1 MPILASVTEGYGQ
14 VARSDKK
21 MTPLEA
27 ACLLGC
33 SVALI
38 FLQGLLLRS
47 ARQVRIATGGT
58 RRHNVAP
65 FFCPYMW
72 KVPVTQKPDQCL
84 GEWIDREA
92 LAEAMIPLI
101 GQLYRNN
108 NVVSSIYGRSLIN
121 QSVIAI
127 LKAHRFARHRQSDES
142 ELSVHETFPL
152 LKAMSEL
159 KLGAASVDLGKL
171 AVKFKTQGNGR
182 TAEQFVREE
191 LADVVGQQNASARKG
206 TDVVLYGFGRIGRLL
221 ARILIEKTGGGD
233 GLRLRAIVVRKGAE
247 NDLTKRASLL
257 RRDSV
262 HGSFNGTI
270 TIDEANNTIT
280 ANGNLIQ
287 VIYAKSPSEVDYTQ
301 YGIHDALIV
310 DNTGVWRDADGL
322 GQHLACPGAARVV
335 LTAPGKGALK
345 NIVHGINHGEITP
358 DDKIVSAAS
367 CTTNAIVP
375 VLKAVNDQYG
385 IVNGHVETVHSFTN
399 DQNLIDNFH
408 KGSRRGRAAP
418 LNMVITETGAATAA
432 AKALPVLKG
441 KLTGNAI
448 RVPTPNV
455 SMAILN
461 LNLEKATTRDEI
473 NEYLR
478 QTAMHSDLHKQ
489 IDFVN
494 SQEVVST
501 DFVGSRHA
509 GVVDA
514 EATICNDNRVVLYVW
529 YDNEFG
535 YSCQVVRVMEDM
547 AGVNPPAFPR

>member
-1 MPILASVTEGYGQ
+1 
-14 VARSDKK
+14 
-21 MTPLEA
+21 
-27 ACLLGC
+27 
-33 SVALI
+33 
-38 FLQGLLLRS
+38 
-47 ARQVRIATGGT
+47 
-58 RRHNVAP
+58 
-65 FFCPYMW
+65 MW
-72 KVPVTQKPDQCL
+72 KVLPVTQKPDQCL

-108 NVVSSIYGRSLIN
+108 NVVTSIYGRGLIN
-121 QSVIAI
+121 RSVIDI
-127 LKAHRFARHRQSDES
+127 LKAHRFARHRLAEDA
-142 ELSVHETFPL
+142 ELSVHDTFPM

-171 AVKFKTQGNGR
+171 VAKFKAEGAGR
-182 TAEQFVREE
+182 SVEQFVKDE
-191 LADVVGQQNASARKG
+191 LDDVVGKQNGSGREG

-233 GLRLRAIVVRKGAE
+233 GLRLRAIVVRKGAS
-247 NDLTKRASLL
+247 NDLVKRASLL

-262 HGSFNGTI
+262 HGKFNGTI
-270 TIDEANNTIT
+270 TIDEENNTLT

-287 VIYAKSPSEVDYTQ
+287 VIYAKEPKEVDYTQ
-301 YGIHDALIV
+301 YGIKNALLV
-310 DNTGVWRDADGL
+310 DNTGVWRDAEGL
-322 GQHLACPGAARVV
+322 GQHLACPGVDRVV

-345 NIVHGINHGEITP
+345 NIVHGINHSEITAE
-358 DDKIVSAAS
+358 DKIISAAS

-385 IVNGHVETVHSFTN
+385 IVNGHVETVHSYTN

-408 KGSRRGRAAP
+408 KGSRRGRSAA

-461 LNLEKATTRDEI
+461 LNLEKATTREEI

-478 QTAMHSDLHKQ
+478 QMAMHSDLQKQ

-514 EATICNDNRVVLYVW
+514 EATITNDNRVVLYVW

>member
-1 MPILASVTEGYGQ
+1 MEG
-14 VARSDKK
+14 
-21 MTPLEA
+21 
-27 ACLLGC
+27 
-33 SVALI
+33 
-38 FLQGLLLRS
+38 
-47 ARQVRIATGGT
+47 IA
-58 RRHNVAP
+58 
-65 FFCPYMW
+65 
-72 KVPVTQKPDQCL
+72 VTQKPDQCL

-108 NVVSSIYGRSLIN
+108 NVVLSIHGRSLIN
-121 QSVIAI
+121 RSVIEI
-127 LKAHRFARHRQSDES
+127 LKAHRFARHRQADQNG
-142 ELSVHETFPL
+142 LAVHDSYAV

-159 KLGAASVDLGKL
+159 KLGAASVDLGKM
-171 AVKFKTQGNGR
+171 VGKFKAEGNGR
-182 TAEQFVREE
+182 SIEQFVKHE
-191 LADVVGQQNASARKG
+191 LADVANQQNASPRKG

-221 ARILIEKTGGGD
+221 ARILIEHTGGGD

-247 NDLTKRASLL
+247 NDLVKRASLL

-262 HGSFNGTI
+262 HGKFDGTI
-270 TIDEANNTIT
+270 TIDEENSTLT

-287 VIYAKSPSEVDYTQ
+287 VIYAKDPSAIDYTQ
-301 YGIHDALIV
+301 YGIKDALLV
-310 DNTGVWRDADGL
+310 DNTGVWRDAEGL
-322 GQHLACPGAARVV
+322 GQHLKCPGIDRVI

-345 NIVHGINHGEITP
+345 NIVHGINHGEITA
-358 DDKIVSAAS
+358 DDKIISAAS

-385 IVNGHVETVHSFTN
+385 IVNGHVETVHSYTN

-408 KGSRRGRAAP
+408 KGSRRGRSAA

-461 LNLEKATTRDEI
+461 LNLEKATSREEI

-478 QTAMHSDLHKQ
+478 QMAMHSDLQKQ
-489 IDFVN
+489 IDFVS

-514 EATICNDNRVVLYVW
+514 EATIANDNRVVLYVW

-535 YSCQVVRVMEDM
+535 YSCQVIRVMEDM